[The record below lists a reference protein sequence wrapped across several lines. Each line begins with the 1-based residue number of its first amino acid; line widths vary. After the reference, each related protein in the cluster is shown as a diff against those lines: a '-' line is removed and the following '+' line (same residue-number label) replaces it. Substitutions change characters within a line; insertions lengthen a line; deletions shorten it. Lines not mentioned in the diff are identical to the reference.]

1 MSGPSSQFGSA
12 GLDTDTL
19 AMMLDALDEYVG
31 HELSEQRQLELDHED
46 VCPEDLVRAM
56 SDPEQLGVQLVFV
69 PEAYGGL
76 GLGLRLG
83 LRSGSG

>member
-1 MSGPSSQFGSA
+1 MSGAPGQFGGA
-12 GLDTDTL
+12 GLDTETL

-56 SDPEQLGVQLVFV
+56 SDPEQLGHRAGLRVAQS
-69 PEAYGGL
+69 GL
-76 GLGLRLG
+76 GHAGQL
-83 LRSGSG
+83 

>member
-1 MSGPSSQFGSA
+1 MTETTTTTSHLGGA

-19 AMMLDALDEYVG
+19 SMMLDALDEFVT

-56 SDPEQLGVQLVFV
+56 SDPEMLGVQLVFV
-69 PEAYGGL
+69 PEAYGGMD
-76 GLGLRLG
+76 GGAFEAA
-83 LRSGSG
+83 